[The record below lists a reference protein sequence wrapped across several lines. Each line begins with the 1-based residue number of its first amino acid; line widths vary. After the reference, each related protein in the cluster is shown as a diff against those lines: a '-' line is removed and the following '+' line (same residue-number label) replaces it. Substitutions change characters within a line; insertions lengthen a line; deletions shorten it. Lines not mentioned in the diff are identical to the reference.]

1 MSPIQWKLVH
11 TRQTGFQPHVYF
23 IFDKIVDIC
32 SNILESKIKGL
43 LNRKNLVGIKTWQAA
58 FDWFCFSFGFPCK
71 WISDMGSSWCSWWH
85 CQCMSCWFLGIVGE
99 YLFFGFTDFLQ
110 SETILGIISAKFWE
124 KKLLIWS
131 IVCWVKYKFV
141 VPDTFLL

>member
-43 LNRKNLVGIKTWQAA
+43 LNRKK
-58 FDWFCFSFGFPCK
+58 
-71 WISDMGSSWCSWWH
+71 SSWNKNLASSIW
-85 CQCMSCWFLGIVGE
+85 LV
-99 YLFFGFTDFLQ
+99 LFFIWLSLQ
-110 SETILGIISAKFWE
+110 MNQWYGQQLVLMMALPMYELLVFGNRRGISIFWFHRFSSIGNHIGDNLSQILRKEIIDLE
-124 KKLLIWS
+124 HCLLSQI
-131 IVCWVKYKFV
+131 
-141 VPDTFLL
+141 